1 MSSVPTSRPLPPEF
15 ASAPFQELL
24 QHGTTHGYVDAQSVR
39 VACEGAQ
46 LPVQRMKAVLR
57 ALDDAGISVK
67 VPEAAP
73 KRAVAAA
80 SARRTCSPALASSW
94 RRLPLP

>member
-24 QHGTTHGYVDAQSVR
+24 QHGTTHGYVDAQALR
-39 VACEGAQ
+39 VACEDAQ

-57 ALDDAGISVK
+57 ALDDAGVTVK

-80 SARRTCSPALASSW
+80 STRRATSTATATK
-94 RRLPLP
+94 